1 MTQHFT
7 HVGFLIPGN
16 FAEDDPLT
24 GIEATLDLITRGEAL
39 GYHSAWVRQRHL
51 ERGVS
56 SAAVFLAAASQRTR
70 RIGLGT
76 AVIPLGYENPFRL
89 AEDLAMADVLSRGRL
104 NVGVSANPPQ
114 FGHLLGDLLY
124 DGDPAQVDYGHSRA
138 ERLARALR
146 SEPLSDA
153 AVAGNAAGAQVP
165 RLQPIAKGLTD
176 RLWYGGGSLKSA
188 EWAGRNGWHFLTGNI
203 ATGETTDD
211 FLTAQAGLIRQFRQ
225 AWTGPSAPRIGL
237 GRVILPLAGTDAAT
251 RQRYR
256 DFVAARTP
264 RTLTPQGP
272 KRTLFAPDIIGTM
285 DQIAETLARDPVALA
300 AQEFRIELPYEFPH
314 DDYVQIVET
323 LVQLFPDVRKTLSSQ
338 KTKHLQP
345 L

>member
-24 GIEATLDLITRGEAL
+24 GIEATLDLITQGEAL

-51 ERGVS
+51 ERGIS

-104 NVGVSANPPQ
+104 NIGVSANPPQ
-114 FGHLLGDLLY
+114 FGPLLGDLLH
-124 DGDPAQVDYGHSRA
+124 DGDPALVDYGHGRA

-146 SEPLSDA
+146 SEPLSNE
-153 AVAGNAAGAQVP
+153 AVAGNAAEAQVP

-188 EWAGRNGWHFLTGNI
+188 GWAGRNGWNLLTGNI
-203 ATGETTDD
+203 VTGETTDD
-211 FLTAQAGLIRQFRQ
+211 FLTAQAGLIRRFRDFWAGQ
-225 AWTGPSAPRIGL
+225 AQPRIGL
-237 GRVILPLAGTDAAT
+237 GRVILPLDGADATT
-251 RQRYR
+251 RRRYR

-264 RTLTPQGP
+264 RTLAPQGP
-272 KRTLFAPDIIGTM
+272 KRTLFAPDIIGTL
-285 DQIAETLARDPVALA
+285 DQIAEVLARDPVAA
-300 AQEFRIELPYEFPH
+300 TSQEFRIELPYEFAH
-314 DDYVQIVET
+314 EDYIHIVET
-323 LVQLFPDVRKTLSSQ
+323 LVQLFPAVGDAAPHRSP
-338 KTKHLQP
+338 HLQP
-345 L
+345 A